1 MNYKGMDQNMQCR
14 GFQYEVGKKYETE
27 DAEVC
32 EKGFHAFEYPLDV
45 FNYYPPAGSRFF
57 EVEQSGKLSKSGNDS
72 KVASTKIKIGAEIS
86 IAGLVK
92 AAVEYTKERAKEV
105 PGGHATGNRGAAS
118 ATGNRGA
125 ASATGNRG
133 AASATGDQGAASAT
147 GNRGAASATGYQG
160 AASATGYQGA
170 ASATGNRGA
179 ASATGDQGAASATGN
194 RGAASATGNWGA
206 ASATGYQGAAS
217 ATGYQGAASATGDQG
232 AASATGYQGAAS
244 ATGKDSVALAA
255 GKDGWA
261 MGALGCVICCVE
273 RGEWNGN
280 TYPIKAA
287 KAAIV
292 DGEILKPNVWYS
304 LRDGEFVEADVQLQ
318 LTGSAIGAVG
328 DMEER
333 V

>member
-14 GFQYEVGKKYETE
+14 GFQYKIGKEYETD

-32 EKGFHAFEYPLDV
+32 ERGFHACEYPLDV

-57 EVEQSGKLSKSGNDS
+57 EVEQSGKLSKSDEDS

-92 AAVEYTKERAKEV
+92 AAVEYTKERATEV
-105 PGGHATGNRGAAS
+105 SGGHATGTLGAAS
-118 ATGNRGA
+118 ATG
-125 ASATGNRG
+125 TLG
-133 AASATGDQGAASAT
+133 AASATGDL
-147 GNRGAASATGYQG
+147 GAASATGYQGAASATGTLGAASATGTLG

-170 ASATGNRGA
+170 ASATGNWGAACATGDGGAASATGALGA
-179 ASATGDQGAASATGN
+179 ASATGDLGAASATG
-194 RGAASATGNWGA
+194 TL
-206 ASATGYQGAAS
+206 
-217 ATGYQGAASATGDQG
+217 
-232 AASATGYQGAAS
+232 GAAS

-255 GKDGWA
+255 GKDCRA

-292 DGEILKPNVWYS
+292 DGEILKPNVWYT
-304 LRDGEFVEADVQLQ
+304 LRDGEFVEADVQL
-318 LTGSAIGAVG
+318 
-328 DMEER
+328 
-333 V
+333 